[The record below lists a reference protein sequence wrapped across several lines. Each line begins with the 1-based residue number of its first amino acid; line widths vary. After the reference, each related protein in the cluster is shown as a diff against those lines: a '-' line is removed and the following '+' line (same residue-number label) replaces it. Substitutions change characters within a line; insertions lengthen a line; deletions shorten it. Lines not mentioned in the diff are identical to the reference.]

1 MPLLDYKNDET
12 GEVREFLA
20 SPSLDNFTDGEG
32 SWSKLDVPT
41 SFSLGGQVTPFTPK
55 EQVKRALR
63 SAELSPKGWR
73 SRYTKGQMKKVWE
86 V

>member
-1 MPLLDYKNDET
+1 VPLLDYKNNET
-12 GEVREFLA
+12 GEVKEFLA

-41 SFSLGGQVTPFTPK
+41 SFSFGGQVTPFTSK
-55 EQVKRALR
+55 EQVKGALR
-63 SAELSPKGWR
+63 SAEMNPKGWN

-86 V
+86 L